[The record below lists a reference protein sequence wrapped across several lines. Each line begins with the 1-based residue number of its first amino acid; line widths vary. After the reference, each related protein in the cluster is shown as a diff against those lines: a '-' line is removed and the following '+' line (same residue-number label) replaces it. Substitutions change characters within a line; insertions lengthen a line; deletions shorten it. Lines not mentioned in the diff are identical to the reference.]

1 MKRLIIAEHDIG
13 NRDVAFI
20 DINGKFYEDA
30 THALCIRKY
39 LKDIKSD
46 IGLESYQYRP
56 NIQDFSELSKDGY
69 IVLGHLVKKEDG
81 VFIIYAI
88 ENERF
93 MEFDD
98 IPKQYID
105 EISNHYSLPC
115 YDDKKHEKTE
125 ENNHYNYEENN
136 EKFYKNVEKA
146 ISEDSFDY
154 LLNNGFSYNEEEN
167 FFTNGYVNV
176 KIKNDHISAYSIG
189 DNNIE
194 FFGIN
199 KIDTVNKLKPS
210 DIYNKLCELGAEFIY
225 KYFDKTIANFKNCD
239 GNLDIEVV
247 MTSSTKCYLNDMKG
261 NKELINKI
269 GDMGLYLTSDLDMDT
284 IDRIYNLREEN

>member
-1 MKRLIIAEHDIG
+1 MKRLVKISEHDIP
-13 NRDVAFI
+13 NRDFAFVY
-20 DINGKFYEDA
+20 INGKFYEDS
-30 THALCIRKY
+30 THSMCLRQYYKEM
-39 LKDIKSD
+39 KSD
-46 IGLESYQYRP
+46 KKVKSYQYRP
-56 NIQDFSELSKDGY
+56 DIEQFIEISKNDGPV
-69 IVLGHLVKKEDG
+69 ILGHHAKKHDG
-81 VFIIYAI
+81 VFIIYGCI
-88 ENERF
+88 DGNLK
-93 MEFDD
+93 EFDD

-125 ENNHYNYEENN
+125 ENNHYDYEENN

-199 KIDTVNKLKPS
+199 KIDIVNKLKPS

-225 KYFDKTIANFKNCD
+225 KYFEKTIASFKNCD
-239 GNLDIEVV
+239 GNLNIEVV
-247 MTSSTKCYLNDMKG
+247 MSSSTKCYLNDMKG
-261 NKELINKI
+261 SKELINKI
-269 GDMGLYLTSDLDMDT
+269 GDMGLYLTCDLDMDT
-284 IDRIYNLREEN
+284 IDRIYDLKI

>member
-1 MKRLIIAEHDIG
+1 MKRLIKISEHDIP
-13 NRDVAFI
+13 NRDFAFI
-20 DINGKFYEDA
+20 YINGKFYEDS
-30 THALCIRKY
+30 THSMCLRQYYKEM
-39 LKDIKSD
+39 KSD
-46 IGLESYQYRP
+46 KKVKSYQYRP
-56 NIQDFSELSKDGY
+56 DIEQFIEISKNDGPV
-69 IVLGHLVKKEDG
+69 ILGHHAKKHDG
-81 VFIIYAI
+81 VFIIYGCI
-88 ENERF
+88 DGDLK
-93 MEFDD
+93 EFDD

-125 ENNHYNYEENN
+125 ENNHYDYEENN

-199 KIDTVNKLKPS
+199 KIDIVNKLKPS

-225 KYFDKTIANFKNCD
+225 KYFEKTIASFKNCD
-239 GNLDIEVV
+239 GNLNIEVV
-247 MTSSTKCYLNDMKG
+247 MSSSTKCYLNDMKG
-261 NKELINKI
+261 SKELINEI
-269 GDMGLYLTSDLDMDT
+269 GNMGLYLTSDLDMDT
-284 IDRIYNLREEN
+284 IDSIYNLKI

>member
-125 ENNHYNYEENN
+125 ENNHYDYEENN

-199 KIDTVNKLKPS
+199 KIDIVNKLKPFFLK
-210 DIYNKLCELGAEFIY
+210 DIILVIY
-225 KYFDKTIANFKNCD
+225 
-239 GNLDIEVV
+239 
-247 MTSSTKCYLNDMKG
+247 
-261 NKELINKI
+261 
-269 GDMGLYLTSDLDMDT
+269 
-284 IDRIYNLREEN
+284 

>member
-125 ENNHYNYEENN
+125 ENNHYDYEENN

-210 DIYNKLCELGAEFIY
+210 DIYNKLYELGAEFIY

-284 IDRIYNLREEN
+284 IDSIYNLREEN

>member
-1 MKRLIIAEHDIG
+1 
-13 NRDVAFI
+13 
-20 DINGKFYEDA
+20 
-30 THALCIRKY
+30 
-39 LKDIKSD
+39 
-46 IGLESYQYRP
+46 
-56 NIQDFSELSKDGY
+56 
-69 IVLGHLVKKEDG
+69 
-81 VFIIYAI
+81 
-88 ENERF
+88 

-125 ENNHYNYEENN
+125 ENNHYDYEENN

-199 KIDTVNKLKPS
+199 KIDIVNKLKPS
-210 DIYNKLCELGAEFIY
+210 DIYNKLCELGTEFIY

-261 NKELINKI
+261 SKELINKI
-269 GDMGLYLTSDLDMDT
+269 GDMGLYLTCDLDIDT
-284 IDRIYNLREEN
+284 IDSIYNLREEN

>member
-125 ENNHYNYEENN
+125 ENNHYDYEKNN

-199 KIDTVNKLKPS
+199 KIDIVNKLKPS
-210 DIYNKLCELGAEFIY
+210 DIYNKLCELSAEFIY
-225 KYFDKTIANFKNCD
+225 KYFDKTIASFKNCD

-261 NKELINKI
+261 SKELINKI

>member
-81 VFIIYAI
+81 VFVIYAI

-125 ENNHYNYEENN
+125 ENNHYDYEENN

-199 KIDTVNKLKPS
+199 KIDIVNKLKPS
-210 DIYNKLCELGAEFIY
+210 DIYNKLCKLDAEFIY
-225 KYFDKTIANFKNCD
+225 KYFEKTIASFKNCD
-239 GNLDIEVV
+239 GNLNIEVV
-247 MTSSTKCYLNDMKG
+247 MSSSTKCYLNDMKG
-261 NKELINKI
+261 SKELINEI
-269 GDMGLYLTSDLDMDT
+269 GNMGLYLTCDLDMDT
-284 IDRIYNLREEN
+284 IDSIYTLKI